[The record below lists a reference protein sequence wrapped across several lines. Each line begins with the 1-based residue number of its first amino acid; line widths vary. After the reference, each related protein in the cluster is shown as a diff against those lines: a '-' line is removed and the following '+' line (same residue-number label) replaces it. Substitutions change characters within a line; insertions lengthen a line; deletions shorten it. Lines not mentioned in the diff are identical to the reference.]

1 MADWMKLGVNVGFG
15 AAVGAVDQYVQS
27 KDTDRAM
34 ARSKETGGAKLDLMS
49 QYGTYLNYGVP
60 LLAIVADVMG
70 WLPKNWEEKILV
82 SSGQL
87 AGRHLAF
94 RYTEEKYHKGF
105 PNYDEAATTAVRT
118 YMPAGGGYSR
128 NAALEQ
134 QRQAQLEA
142 ARRRGA
148 NPQSETEIPIVRGDE
163 ILA

>member
-1 MADWMKLGVNVGFG
+1 MSDWMKIGTSVGLG

-27 KDTDRAM
+27 KDTDRAV
-34 ARSKETGGAKLDLMS
+34 ARSKEPGGAKLDLMS

-94 RYTEEKYHKGF
+94 RYTEEKYQVGY
-105 PNYDEAATTAVRT
+105 PNYVAARA
-118 YMPAGGGYSR
+118 YMPAGGGYSH
-128 NAALEQ
+128 NPALEQ
-134 QRQAQLEA
+134 QRLAQLMA
-142 ARRRGA
+142 ARAAAGRGGF
-148 NPQSETEIPIVRGDE
+148 PQSETEIPVVVGE
-163 ILA
+163 ELLS

>member
-27 KDTDRAM
+27 KDTDRAL

-60 LLAIVADVMG
+60 LVAILADVMG

-82 SSGQL
+82 ASGQL

-94 RYTEEKYHKGF
+94 RYTEEKYQTGY
-105 PNYDEAATTAVRT
+105 PNFSAVRA

-134 QRQAQLEA
+134 QRQAQLAA
-142 ARRRGA
+142 ARAAAGRGGF
-148 NPQSETEIPIVRGDE
+148 PQSETEIPVVVGE
-163 ILA
+163 NLLS